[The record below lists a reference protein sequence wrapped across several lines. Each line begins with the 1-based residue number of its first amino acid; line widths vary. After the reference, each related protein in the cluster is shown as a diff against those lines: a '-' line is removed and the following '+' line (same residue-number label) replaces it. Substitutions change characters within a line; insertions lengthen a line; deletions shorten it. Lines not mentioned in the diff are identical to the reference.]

1 MVAAVNDFLAD
12 NRGKV
17 PFDQYGRY
25 LLPDPYTNEVRPW
38 TRATTMA
45 RAITD
50 EFNLHRWGERMLARG
65 MALRG
70 DLVAKTLA
78 DYDDDDVIDAVI
90 AAAKEHAG
98 TTVAATYGSAMHR
111 FTERID
117 TGEDDVK
124 VPDLLAGDLDAYTQA
139 LADHELAVMAVERIV
154 CVPDLGVAGTFDRV
168 LTRGERAW
176 IADLKTG
183 KDLAPAWRDI
193 AVQLA
198 LYAHAAFVWSGTDW
212 QPMPPVDQSEA
223 LVIHLPIGQG
233 TCTLYAVDIAAGW
246 DATVGL
252 CAPVRE
258 WRKRKDLARVV
269 DLRATRA
276 SSPAVSS
283 GGDAADDPPG
293 SQMGEPDRAGW
304 ITGRL
309 HALAENDTARQLV
322 AQHWPDGVT
331 VKPPWSSAQIDALAA
346 MLDDVER
353 ETEAPFP
360 GDDPTREQPALVAL
374 PDELAGPVPEWDVSD
389 DGVAAASEDVR
400 ALASIIQRCEPV
412 QQTMLRRW
420 AIEAT
425 QHERSFDNQP
435 MTQRMWR
442 CARAA
447 LSCAIHL
454 GDDDR
459 VRRAL
464 TEVVGWREGWLIGPV
479 IGSLDSQQAEALA
492 DLADAYGAG
501 NAPQLDP
508 F

>member
-111 FTERID
+111 FTDRID

-183 KDLAPAWRDI
+183 KNLAPAWHDI
-193 AVQLA
+193 AVQLG
-198 LYAHAAFVWSGTDW
+198 LY
-212 QPMPPVDQSEA
+212 
-223 LVIHLPIGQG
+223 
-233 TCTLYAVDIAAGW
+233 
-246 DATVGL
+246 
-252 CAPVRE
+252 APVRE

-269 DLRATRA
+269 DLRTTRA

-322 AQHWPDGVT
+322 AQRWPDGVT
-331 VKPPWSSAQIDALAA
+331 VKPPWSTAQIDALAA

-353 ETEAPFP
+353 ETEAPFS
-360 GDDPTREQPALVAL
+360 GDDPARPQAALAAL